1 MTVTIPNYLIDS
13 KNSYELIHDKDFIVS
28 KSKTLR
34 EGKLS
39 LRNSTHILILLIN
52 GSKVLH
58 LNDNDVNIDTSEILY
73 LSQGNYFMSEI
84 IGDKSSYESILI
96 CFNDDFVL
104 DFIKKYKIELDLTRE
119 ESILCIKKDKFINSC
134 VSTIN
139 DYFSFKIHNN
149 VDLVKLKTHE
159 IFLYTLSKD
168 KNLFSAFLN
177 NIVNTKASRIKYILE
192 SNLDIIN
199 DVEDMC
205 KLTRLSQAVLR
216 KEMLGLYGNKPKQW
230 LDKKRLD
237 KASILLKNS
246 DKTVSQISS
255 SCGYAS
261 VSWFIIQFKKLYA
274 VTPLL
279 YREENQQI

>member
-1 MTVTIPNYLIDS
+1 MTVTIPNYLIES
-13 KNSYELIHDKDFIVS
+13 ENSYELIHDKNFIVS

-39 LRNSTHILILLIN
+39 LRNSTHVLILLIN

-58 LNDNDVNIDTSEILY
+58 LKDDINIDTSEILY

-96 CFNDDFVL
+96 CFNDDFIL
-104 DFIKKYKIELDLTRE
+104 DFIKKYKIKLDVE
-119 ESILCIKKDKFINSC
+119 AQESVLCIKKDKFINDC
-134 VSTIN
+134 VSTVN
-139 DYFSFKIHNN
+139 NYFSSKIHKS

-159 IFLYTLSKD
+159 IFLYTLAKD
-168 KNLFSAFLN
+168 EKRFSAFLN

-199 DVEDMC
+199 DVDDMC
-205 KLTRLSQAVLR
+205 KLTRLSQTVLR
-216 KEMLGLYGNKPKQW
+216 KEMLGLYGDKPKQW
-230 LDKKRLD
+230 LDKKRLH
-237 KASILLKNS
+237 KASTLLKNS

-261 VSWFIIQFKKLYA
+261 VSWFIIQFKKLYT